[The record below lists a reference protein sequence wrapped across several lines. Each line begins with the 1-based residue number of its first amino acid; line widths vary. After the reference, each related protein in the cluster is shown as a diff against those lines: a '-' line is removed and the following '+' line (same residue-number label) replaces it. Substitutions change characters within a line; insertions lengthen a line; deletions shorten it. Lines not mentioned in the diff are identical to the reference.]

1 MEIDL
6 LKLLQSN
13 EILVLFFALGSGYL
27 IGNIKIGVIEVG
39 STTGVLLTGL
49 FLGHLGL
56 KTNPLIGTLGFTLFI
71 FCVGYQAGPRFFGV
85 LLEDGRKYIAG
96 ALTSTPTLVGAED
109 AISSGLARVPA
120 GMTAE
125 KAAQNIS
132 VAYAITYIF
141 GTAGLILF
149 IQYFPSM
156 FGVDLREEARKLA
169 RERGIREEGDGAE
182 SANEITLPVVRAY
195 RVSVDEFIGKSIK
208 DLPRRRPYTITQ
220 IKRGDQMIDPTPDTI
235 VEEGDIIAA
244 VAELEDHM
252 DAQELL
258 GNEVLDPDLIAL
270 TIDSCDIIVTNSE
283 MTGIPLSEL
292 SLTTQHG
299 CFPKSVYRSQIELA
313 ADPKMVLAKGDVL
326 RVSGERGRLQSL
338 AEKMGEVEREV
349 QQTDLL
355 TFAYGITGGV
365 LLGMVVL
372 KLGKVNIG
380 LGSAGGLLLA
390 GILIGYLRSLHPTFG
405 RVPGAARHVLMDLGM
420 MLFMVNVG
428 LRAGGNIVEAFL
440 SVGPAILI
448 CGVIVTLLPV
458 IAGYFFGW
466 RILKLNPAL
475 LLGSLAGS
483 MTSTPSLNVVTEAA
497 KSPVPALGYAGTYT
511 FANVFLT
518 FAGSILMRF

>member
-85 LLEDGRKYIAG
+85 LLEDGRKYIALAAFVAAIAIALAITLSLFAGLDYGMPAGLLAG

-235 VEEGDIIAA
+235 VEEG
-244 VAELEDHM
+244 
-252 DAQELL
+252 
-258 GNEVLDPDLIAL
+258 
-270 TIDSCDIIVTNSE
+270 DIIVTNSE